1 MYFRSNLGFKL
12 TIKPKNTT
20 VYTSMPAYLFQLGH
34 QPLLSQA
41 EIKAVLGQQN
51 HTITS
56 ERVAGEFLLLETKA
70 DLSPATLIKQ
80 LGGTIKIMVRIP
92 DLKPT
97 PKTIAEYLYTHIPEG
112 KINFSLHNAPFALDI
127 KKALKSFDRS
137 VRYIEPKN
145 SATILHNDLVTSG
158 SDLTIFDKQVF
169 ATAGLQDLEGFA
181 ERDYDRPKIDSR
193 SGMLPPKLARIMIN
207 LTGVGADKI
216 LFDPFCGSGT
226 LLVEAVDLG
235 FTQIM
240 GSDISP
246 KAVEH
251 SKQNIGWAAKEKKTN
266 PEIKLAVADV
276 TKLSRML
283 PHRSV
288 HAIAT
293 EPFLGKPQTGKSTRI
308 DLMNSARELR
318 ALYENAFREFARIL
332 KPGGTVVFVIP
343 EFSAQ
348 NETITIDCL
357 DEIKKLGFVVHPLLP
372 GHESLVYKRSN
383 QHVARRIW
391 KFSSKVQSK

>member
-1 MYFRSNLGFKL
+1 
-12 TIKPKNTT
+12 
-20 VYTSMPAYLFQLGH
+20 MPVYLFQLGH

-41 EIKAVLGQQN
+41 EINAVLTHHKQSISN
-51 HTITS
+51 

-70 DLSPATLIKQ
+70 ELSPASLIKQ
-80 LGGTIKIMVRIP
+80 LGGTIKIMALIP

-97 PKTIAEYLYTHIPEG
+97 HKAIAEYLYSHIPEG

-127 KKALKSFDRS
+127 KKTLKSFDRS

-145 SATILHNDLVTSG
+145 SATILHNDLVASG
-158 SDLTIFDKQVF
+158 SDLTVFDKQVF
-169 ATAGLQDLEGFA
+169 ATVGLQDLEGFA
-181 ERDYDRPKIDSR
+181 ERDYERPKIDSR
-193 SGMLPPKLARIMIN
+193 SGMLPPKLARMMIN
-207 LTGVGADKI
+207 LTGADQDKI

-235 FTQIM
+235 FTLIM

-266 PEIKLAVADV
+266 PEVKLAVADV
-276 TKLSRML
+276 AELSRML

-288 HAIAT
+288 AAIAT
-293 EPFLGKPQTGKSTRI
+293 EPFLGKPQTGKSTRAE
-308 DLMNSARELR
+308 LLASARELR
-318 ALYENAFREFARIL
+318 VLYENAFREFARIL

-343 EFSAQ
+343 EFRIG
-348 NETITIDCL
+348 NDTIAIDCL
-357 DEIKKLGFVVHPLLP
+357 AEIKKLGFVVQPLLP
-372 GHESLVYKRSN
+372 DHDSLVYKRAN

-391 KFSSKVQSK
+391 KFKNPH

>member
-1 MYFRSNLGFKL
+1 MS
-12 TIKPKNTT
+12 
-20 VYTSMPAYLFQLGH
+20 VYLFQLGH

-41 EIKAVLGQQN
+41 EINTVLDQQN
-51 HTITS
+51 QTIVS
-56 ERVAGEFLLLETKA
+56 ERVAGEFLLIETKTE
-70 DLSPATLIKQ
+70 LFPTTLIKQ
-80 LGGTIKIMVRIP
+80 LGGTVKIMILIP

-97 PKTIAEYLYTHIPEG
+97 PKTIAEYLYTLVPEG

-137 VRYIEPKN
+137 VRYVEPKN
-145 SATILHNDLVTSG
+145 SATILHNDLVTTG
-158 SDLTIFDKQVF
+158 TDLTIFDKQVF
-169 ATAGLQDLEGFA
+169 ATVGLQDLEGFA
-181 ERDYDRPKIDSR
+181 ERDYERPKIDSR

-207 LTGVGADKI
+207 LTGIDTSKV

-235 FTQIM
+235 FTKVM
-240 GSDISP
+240 GSDLSP

-266 PEIKLAVADV
+266 PEINLAVADA
-276 TKLSRML
+276 TELSRVL

-288 HAIAT
+288 DAIAS
-293 EPFLGKPQTGKSTRI
+293 EPYLGKPQTGSSTRS
-308 DLMNSARELR
+308 DLTNGARELR
-318 ALYENAFREFARIL
+318 ALYEHAFREFARVL

-343 EFSAQ
+343 EFSIQ
-348 NETITIDCL
+348 NEVITVDCL
-357 DEIKKLGFVVHPLLP
+357 DEIKKLGFTAQPLLP
-372 GHESLVYKRSN
+372 NYESLVYKRSN

-391 KFSSKVQSK
+391 KFILK